1 MVKRELWCSK
11 WLYTEVQKC
20 KYSKIWFPCSQ
31 HAMATGPQGAK
42 KKHLSIALFHS
53 KVRLE
58 GFSLS
63 GEHWNG
69 SASKWE
75 KSYLHFK
82 TGKYDSEKW
91 IRNKTRQTREKK
103 MQLWQKKE
111 KVETDFKR
119 CFLWILG
126 MSLWFDLL
134 MMLLKEEKECVW

>member
-1 MVKRELWCSK
+1 MALQLGAKMQIFKHMFS
-11 WLYTEVQKC
+11 Y
-20 KYSKIWFPCSQ
+20 SQ

-82 TGKYDSEKW
+82 TGKYDSEK
-91 IRNKTRQTREKK
+91 
-103 MQLWQKKE
+103 
-111 KVETDFKR
+111 
-119 CFLWILG
+119 
-126 MSLWFDLL
+126 
-134 MMLLKEEKECVW
+134 